1 MNIAF
6 TKGLADDPKRYI
18 FNSYLRLMDV
28 RYRSFLGSSSEC

>member
-18 FNSYLRLMDV
+18 FYSYPRLMGG
-28 RYRSFLGSSSEC
+28 RYLSFLSA